1 VSCGSPSAQGEIVV
15 HIRRIPLGEVTDADA
30 QAWKRLADHATAP
43 NMYLDPRYLVPARH
57 RGEEAADIQVVV
69 VQEGAE
75 WLAALAVTTKPVA
88 PRVPVLAA
96 TTGGA
101 FATVHS
107 DRHHPLV
114 RTGREVEALTALLRG
129 VPRAGLPGLVLL
141 RRFPG
146 DGPLAAAL
154 AEVQRTTPVRV
165 WERRRDI
172 GPFAPREAM
181 TLPAV
186 APLVDGV
193 LVDPPLAVD
202 HLPRDERS
210 NLRRR
215 ARGLAREAGGPLELH
230 DISAD
235 PTAEDQFVELQAAG
249 WKGDAGR
256 GGSALRIE
264 PVAERWFRQVTAG
277 FRRDGDLAVVRLAA
291 GGQTQWI
298 GYGVRSGGAYFGFLD
313 AYAEQHR
320 RYSPGSVGRVA
331 IMTYLLGTTDAPFF
345 DPGFDSRYAVGARLF
360 PTSRPVVD
368 LLVSARGVTA
378 RSVVRAAPV
387 ARRLGLVAT

>member
-1 VSCGSPSAQGEIVV
+1 M
-15 HIRRIPLGEVTDADA
+15 HIRMIPLGEVTDADA
-30 QAWKRLADHATAP
+30 QAWKRLADHAAQP

-57 RGEEAADIQVVV
+57 RREEAADVRVVV
-69 VQEGAE
+69 VQEGGE

-88 PRVPVLAA
+88 PHVPVLAA
-96 TTGGA
+96 TTGGT

-114 RTGREVEALTALLRG
+114 RAGREVESLTALLRG
-129 VPRAGLPGLVLL
+129 MRGVGLPGLVQL

-146 DGPLAAAL
+146 EGPLADAL
-154 AEVQRTTPVRV
+154 AEVLRTTPVRA
-165 WERRRDI
+165 WERRRDV
-172 GPFAPREAM
+172 GAFAPREAL
-181 TLPAV
+181 TLPPV
-186 APLVDGV
+186 GPLVDGV

-230 DISAD
+230 DLSAD
-235 PTAEDQFVELQAAG
+235 PTAEDQFVELQASG

-256 GGSALRIE
+256 GGSALRLE
-264 PVAERWFRQVTAG
+264 PVAERWFRQVAAG

-320 RYSPGSVGRVA
+320 RYSPGSIGRVV
-331 IMTYLLGTTDAPFF
+331 ILTYLLGSTDAPFF
-345 DPGFDSRYAVGARLF
+345 DPGFDSRYTVGARLF
-360 PTSRPVVD
+360 PVARPVVD
-368 LLVSARGVTA
+368 LLVSARGLTA

-387 ARRLGLVAT
+387 ARRLGLLAS